1 MLTFQLLAM
10 GSAKGPWKNFFFF
23 SVVVVCY
30 LFVYGVG
37 THEPPQACGD
47 LRTAFRNPF
56 SPLPCRSLSFFLLLP
71 SVPKPT
77 GLSVPADSPALTSQH
92 AVRALGLQIS
102 TMESGFI
109 MLFLEIKLRL
119 PDLHGYRLYP
129 LSQPH
134 PHPHPAA
141 AQSILGHPG

>member
-23 SVVVVCY
+23 GCCGL
-30 LFVYGVG
+30 LFICVGVG
-37 THEPPQACGD
+37 THESPHACGD

-56 SPLPCRSLSFFLLLP
+56 SPLPCRSLSFLLSP

-77 GLSVPADSPALTSQH
+77 GLSVPADSPVLTSQH

-109 MLFLEIKLRL
+109 MLFLEVKLRL

-134 PHPHPAA
+134 PHPAA
-141 AQSILGHPG
+141 ARSILGHPG